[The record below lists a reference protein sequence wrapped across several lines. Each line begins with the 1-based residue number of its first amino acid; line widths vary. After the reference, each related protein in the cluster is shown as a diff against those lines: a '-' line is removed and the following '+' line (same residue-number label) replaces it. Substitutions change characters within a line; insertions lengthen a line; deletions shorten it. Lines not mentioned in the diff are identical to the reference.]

1 MAEKLIIGRKREIE
15 LLNRYVESDEAE
27 FIAVFG
33 RRRIGKTYLVKSLFL
48 KDFSFYMT
56 GLANSD
62 FKNQLKNFCDAFS
75 QYFSKKVKV
84 RDWFEA
90 FALLRDELS
99 QLQNDK
105 KILFIDEL
113 PWFDTA
119 KSNFVSALEHFW
131 NSWASDNPSVKLIVC
146 GSATSWMMNKL
157 INNKGGLH
165 NRETHQ
171 IRLAPFTLGECEE
184 YLKAKNF
191 AMDRF
196 EIAQFYMV
204 FGGIPYYLKLLDNG
218 ESLAQNVN
226 RLLFSEDGELRNEF
240 QNLYQSL
247 FRNSEKHIAIVEV
260 LSKKMKGINRNELI
274 QELSAESS
282 GAISK
287 ALDDLENCGFIRRY
301 SPFGKK
307 AKDEIIQLIDFYTL
321 FYYRFLDGLPKGM
334 RNHWLQIQGKP
345 QYYNWC
351 GHAFEMLCL
360 LHYPQIL
367 NALGISGIESA
378 PCSWTHKG
386 AQFDLLI
393 DRIDNV
399 VNVCEMKFSEKP
411 YEITQEYL
419 SEYLEKIEIFKK
431 VTKTRKS
438 AMLTFVTA
446 QGLKPNSCARQ
457 IQKSIELDQLFG

>member
-62 FKNQLKNFCDAFS
+62 LKNQLKNFCDAFS

-131 NSWASDNPSVKLIVC
+131 NSCASDNPSVKLIVC

-157 INNKGGLH
+157 INNNGGLH
-165 NRETHQ
+165 NRVTHQ

-218 ESLAQNVN
+218 ESLAQNVD

-301 SPFGKK
+301 SPFRKK
-307 AKDEIIQLIDFYTL
+307 TKDEIIQLIDFYTL